1 MKKGLSITEKELFSK
16 TASIF
21 ENLKHKKIEIQYGR
35 GGNYIYPE
43 NGKFV
48 INVATPAEKNIEK
61 YTALN
66 HELGHYVFDS
76 FGKDVKPILFKE
88 CRSFPAVLEA
98 IARDMY
104 LATFNIIED
113 QRIESLMGQI
123 YLGTNK
129 RFKKTREKLGKV
141 CTPANDPVNALLFTR
156 FMRDDLVLPDFEL
169 AKQIIKDVELQSPEG
184 GVVLTIEYIRKVI
197 NPYLQKNVND
207 IPKLP
212 NGDLVT
218 DVGEVNGD
226 LSEAAHSSKK
236 MNSKCDHQGL
246 SKEMTPE
253 EQQNIEKGMP
263 ILEELKAKGELLV
276 EGVKEELQK
285 NLLGGKKLLPAS
297 QVDIDIINRTRGNPY
312 IPDTMVARQLN
323 KIFRQLQEKSKHGFT
338 DSGDEISIQQV
349 IKRKADGH
357 GDAFMD
363 LRRKSKLHIML
374 AIDGSGSMQ
383 MNRIGTARDLVA
395 TLYDSLKN
403 IRHVNLQAV
412 VWSSN
417 SKGNLGLTPIESK
430 RDVDKIDCSDSY
442 ELTPTHIA
450 VDYSRKVLQSMGG
463 GNKVMIILTDGE
475 PNYSKNHRQIASA
488 TIAEETERSVRKAR
502 SNGIKV
508 IGILIGHG
516 NVYDMEIMFG
526 KKNFI
531 HCRSMNDASDKLVR
545 QFSRIVVKQI
555 RRKGKV

>member
-1 MKKGLSITEKELFSK
+1 MKKGLSITERELFSK

-21 ENLKHKKIEIQYGR
+21 ENIKKKEIEIQYKR
-35 GGNYIYPE
+35 GGNYIYPA
-43 NGKFV
+43 NGKFY
-48 INVATPAEKNIEK
+48 INLATPAEKNIEK

-76 FGKDVKPILFKE
+76 FGTNVRSTLFKE
-88 CRSFPAVLEA
+88 CKGFPEVLES
-98 IARDMY
+98 IAKEMY
-104 LATFNIIED
+104 ISTFNIIED

-129 RFKKTREKLGKV
+129 RFKKTREKLGKSCV
-141 CTPANDPVNALLFTR
+141 PANDPVNALLFTR

-184 GVVLTIEYIRKVI
+184 GVILTIEYIRKVI
-197 NPYLQKNVND
+197 NPYLQKSVND

-218 DVGEVNGD
+218 SVGEVNGD
-226 LSEAAHSSKK
+226 LEEAVHSSKK
-236 MNSKCDHQGL
+236 MNSRCDHQDI
-246 SKEMTPE
+246 SRPMTLE

-276 EGVKEELQK
+276 EEVKEELQK
-285 NLLGGKKLLPAS
+285 NLLGGKKLLPGS
-297 QVDIDIINRTRGNPY
+297 QVDIDMLNRTGGNPY
-312 IPDTMVARQLN
+312 NSNDIIARQLN
-323 KIFRQLQEKSKHGFT
+323 KIFRLLQEKSKHGFT

-363 LRRKSKLHIML
+363 LRRKSKLNIML

-383 MNRIGTARDLVA
+383 MNRISTARNLVA

-417 SKGNLGLTPIESK
+417 GKGNLGLTPIESK
-430 RDVDKIDCSDSY
+430 RDVDKIDCSESH

-450 VDYSRKVLQSMGG
+450 VDYSRKVLQNMGG

-475 PNYSKNHRQIASA
+475 PNYQKNHHQIAWA
-488 TIAEETERSVRKAR
+488 TIAKETERSVKKAR
-502 SNGIKV
+502 NNGIKV
-508 IGILIGHG
+508 IGILVGRE
-516 NVYDMEIMFG
+516 NESDMETMFG
-526 KKNFI
+526 RKNFI
-531 HCRSMNDASDKLVR
+531 HCKDMDDASNKLVR
-545 QFSRIVVKQI
+545 QFSRVVVKQI
-555 RRKGKV
+555 RRKGSV